1 MAAQVAGFSAIAL
14 HPQAHPAQIA
24 QPHAVSPAQGFHDQG
39 LQLLAAAQSPL
50 HAQGQGVL
58 LVGWGGRIP
67 HLPQGGQDAL
77 SPQGIAHIADG
88 EPKTVELVG
97 IQPEAIGQFA
107 AAKEGDLAHA
117 IEALQRFAHLAL
129 QPAADEGGAVAAA
142 VVAEAQHHQQVI
154 AAAPHPQPL
163 AAHRLGQLAAH
174 QCRFVLHIDL
184 IELTAAAAEAQAHT
198 GAIACA
204 VGAQAFQ
211 SLQAIEL
218 PLQQIGDP
226 LLHHL
231 RTGTGVAGAHTHPDR
246 CDIRQVFHLK
256 TREAQQSCQQDQ
268 QADHQRQQ
276 GALEKR
282 VGDRHGAGGAAAEL
296 SRSCQVSSH
305 LHEKAPAEAGA

>member
-1 MAAQVAGFSAIAL
+1 MAAQIAGFSAIAL

-58 LVGWGGRIP
+58 LAVWGGRIP
-67 HLPQGGQDAL
+67 HLSKGGQDAL

-88 EPKTVELVG
+88 EPKAVELVG

-107 AAKEGDLAHA
+107 AAKERDLAHA

-142 VVAEAQHHQQVI
+142 VVAEAQHHQQVV

-163 AAHRLGQLAAH
+163 AAHRLRQLAAH

-184 IELTAAAAEAQAHT
+184 IELTAAAAEAQAHP
-198 GAIACA
+198 GSIARA
-204 VGAQAFQ
+204 VGAQAFE

-231 RTGTGVAGAHTHPDR
+231 SIRTGVAGAHTHPDR
-246 CDIRQVFHLK
+246 RDCRQV
-256 TREAQQSCQQDQ
+256 
-268 QADHQRQQ
+268 
-276 GALEKR
+276 
-282 VGDRHGAGGAAAEL
+282 
-296 SRSCQVSSH
+296 
-305 LHEKAPAEAGA
+305 LHFET